1 MAIDFSKIVV
11 TRDPLAPPAPVWSA
25 TAGAILDFYGVV
37 RGMEGPNAIAGLEYE
52 SYLEMAERQ
61 LRKIAEE
68 TSAQFSL
75 EDVTLIHRV
84 GFVATGEPSLFLRV
98 SCGHRGEAFA
108 ASREI
113 IERLKQEVPIW
124 KNPVMTESL

>member
-11 TRDPLAPPAPVWSA
+11 TREPLAPPMPVWSA

-37 RGMEGPNAIAGLEYE
+37 RGLEAGNAIAGLEYE
-52 SYLEMAERQ
+52 AYLEMAERQ

-68 TSAQFSL
+68 TLIQFAL

-84 GFVATGEPSLFLRV
+84 GFVAAGEPSLFLRV
-98 SCGHRGEAFA
+98 SAGHRGEAFE

-113 IERLKQEVPIW
+113 IERLKREVPIW
-124 KNPVMTESL
+124 KNSIQSEAL